1 MRSTAQRRR
10 TVALCGALAVAGLLT
25 GCGDSGGD
33 DKPAGSSTA
42 AAEPSAPAGSAS
54 ASGTQD
60 PQAADEAKALAVY
73 RAMWTEQAKA
83 YRKASEKDT
92 ELTRYASLDA
102 LGMFRL
108 DLEHMRKSGTVTTAA
123 SSLGHDPEVTAV
135 DLDAGTPTATV
146 TDCIDLAR
154 WQTKR
159 VKTGELVP
167 LPSEQ
172 PRRYQATA
180 TLERWD
186 GGRWMVVKYTPHG
199 ERSC

>member
-1 MRSTAQRRR
+1 M
-10 TVALCGALAVAGLLT
+10 AVAGLLT

-33 DKPAGSSTA
+33 GKPASSSA
-42 AAEPSAPAGSAS
+42 ASAEPSAPAASAS
-54 ASGTQD
+54 AD
-60 PQAADEAKALAVY
+60 PEAADKAKVLAVY

-83 YRKASEKDT
+83 YRKASEKGT

-159 VKTGELVP
+159 VKSGELVP